1 MEQEM
6 IILVTSNNTR
16 STK

>member
-1 MEQEM
+1 
-6 IILVTSNNTR
+6 LRKDKDNNTR